1 MARRSRA
8 INTSNVI
15 PSNGYLK
22 DFMIFALV
30 LFIGIVIFII
40 WLVTQNGKYT
50 NSVNNK
56 QHVIYVTKE
65 NDLYT
70 SHAKN
75 IVSHP
80 EIKIAPP
87 QENYDQPPVYPKQ
100 NPAYPLRNQEQSFQQ
115 LGVLV
120 SQDSNE
126 DQPTL
131 LGLFG
136 KRMNN
141 RDRWEYYVASD
152 KYHMWR
158 LPAQYKNRRCD
169 DDVGCEEIYDGDEVV
184 VPDYANKTFRARIY
198 KYAKP

>member
-8 INTSNVI
+8 LDTSNII
-15 PSNGYLK
+15 PSKGYFR
-22 DFMIFALV
+22 DFMIFAFV
-30 LFIGIVIFII
+30 LFIGIVILAL
-40 WLVTQNGKYT
+40 WLITQNGKYT
-50 NSVNNK
+50 NNNGNK
-56 QHVIYVTKE
+56 QQVIYVTKE
-65 NDLYT
+65 VNND
-70 SHAKN
+70 

-80 EIKIAPP
+80 QIKIAPP
-87 QENYDQPPVYPKQ
+87 QEEYDQPPVYPKQ
-100 NPAYPLRNQEQSFQQ
+100 NPAYPLRNQEQPFQQ

-126 DQPTL
+126 DQPTI

-136 KRMNN
+136 KKINK

-158 LPAQYKNRRCD
+158 LPAQYKNRMCD
-169 DDVGCEEIYDGDEVV
+169 DDVGCEEIYDGDEVI

-198 KYAKP
+198 KYAKS